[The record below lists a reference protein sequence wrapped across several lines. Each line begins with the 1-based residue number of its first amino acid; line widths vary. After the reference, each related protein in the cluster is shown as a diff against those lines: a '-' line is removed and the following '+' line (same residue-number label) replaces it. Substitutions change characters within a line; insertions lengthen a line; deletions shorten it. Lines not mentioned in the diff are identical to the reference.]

1 MQMAIDH
8 APDAQPLTRR
18 QTLSTLASMGLA
30 AWGAGLP
37 YASLAKPGA
46 RATETQV
53 LTAWQ
58 DRGQA
63 YAGLWTPLGARWATA
78 LPDRAHQL
86 LPLTASR
93 AGQAPEALVVA
104 RRPGEYLAR
113 VDTRNGRLLH
123 LHPMEPD
130 RYLGGHA
137 VQSPD
142 GKFIFTTESD
152 GDTGQGLIAQ
162 RHAGSLETIREFPSG
177 GIGPHALMWEPSGH
191 LIVANG
197 GILTLPETGR
207 RKRNLPQMA
216 SNLTRLDSTSGHIV
230 AQFALND
237 PYLSLRHLAL
247 APDGTLAVALQAEHS
262 DPALRQAAPALALLG
277 SDGLNTVPWP
287 LEGAAPDGWQGYA
300 GDVCWAASTF
310 WVSATYAGQV
320 MGWSTTGEWRGML
333 PLAGA
338 GALMP
343 VGNGSEG
350 FMAGGSREAIAAPT
364 GTSATG
370 RANPHKR
377 YCLARGWDNH
387 GTMLSI

>member
-1 MQMAIDH
+1 MAIDP
-8 APDAQPLTRR
+8 APGALPLTRR

-30 AWGAGLP
+30 AWGTSLP
-37 YASLAKPGA
+37 SAAVAKPGA

-58 DRGQA
+58 DQGQA
-63 YAGLWTPLGARWATA
+63 YAGVWTPQGTRWATA

-86 LPLTASR
+86 LPLTATR
-93 AGQAPEALVVA
+93 TGQAPEALVVA

-113 VDTRNGRLLH
+113 VDTRSGRLLH

-142 GKFIFTTESD
+142 GAFIFTTESD

-177 GIGPHALMWEPSGH
+177 GIGPHALMWEPGGQ

-216 SNLTRLDSTSGHIV
+216 SNLTRLDSTSGRIV
-230 AQFALND
+230 AQFALDD

-247 APDGTLAVALQAEHS
+247 APDGTLAVALQAEHPN
-262 DPALRQAAPALALLG
+262 PALRQAAPALALLG
-277 SDGLNTVPWP
+277 PHGLHTVPWP
-287 LEGAAPDGWQGYA
+287 ADGSAPDGWQGYA
-300 GDVCWAASTF
+300 GDVCWAAGTF

-320 MGWSTTGEWRGML
+320 MGWSTTGEWRSML

-338 GALMP
+338 GALLP
-343 VGNGSEG
+343 AGNGADG
-350 FMAGGSREAIAAPT
+350 FMAGGSREALSAPT
-364 GTSATG
+364 SASVAG
-370 RANPHKR
+370 SASPYKR
-377 YCLARGWDNH
+377 YSLAKGWDNH
-387 GTMLSI
+387 GTLLSYL